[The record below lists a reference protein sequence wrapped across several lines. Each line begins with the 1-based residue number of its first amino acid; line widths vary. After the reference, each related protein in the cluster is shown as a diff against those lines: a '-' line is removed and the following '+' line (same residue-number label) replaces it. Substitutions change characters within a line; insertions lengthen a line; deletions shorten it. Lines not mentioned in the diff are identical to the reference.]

1 MNGGPNTYTYGF
13 GDPLRFTDPTGEAGQ
28 LVIAGGVVLAGLG
41 AWKLMNVGT
50 NLFKFQQA
58 TAVVAST
65 EAALTAVSNACQ
77 TYPQGGACYTLP
89 VIEQQLYQCRVT
101 QARFG
106 TAILYGDPQGTIPS
120 RPIMPGDKLFL
131 R

>member
-1 MNGGPNTYTYGF
+1 M
-13 GDPLRFTDPTGEAGQ
+13 
-28 LVIAGGVVLAGLG
+28 AGLG
-41 AWKLMNVGT
+41 AWKLMTVGT

-65 EAALTAVSNACQ
+65 EAALTAMSNACQ
-77 TYPQGGACYTLP
+77 TYPQGGACYSLP

-106 TAILYGDPQGTIPS
+106 TAILWGDPQGIIPS